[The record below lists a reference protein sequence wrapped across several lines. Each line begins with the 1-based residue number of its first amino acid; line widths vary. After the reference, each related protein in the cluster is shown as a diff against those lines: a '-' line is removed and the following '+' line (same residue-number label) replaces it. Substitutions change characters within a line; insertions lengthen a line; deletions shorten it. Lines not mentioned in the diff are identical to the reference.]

1 MFYLLLIS
9 RGVLIL
15 YEATPQNGQTH
26 SNNSLDLADELF
38 SVFDHL
44 VEVALKDLRTL

>member
-9 RGVLIL
+9 RGVLTL

-38 SVFDHL
+38 ERVWPFGGGG
-44 VEVALKDLRTL
+44 A